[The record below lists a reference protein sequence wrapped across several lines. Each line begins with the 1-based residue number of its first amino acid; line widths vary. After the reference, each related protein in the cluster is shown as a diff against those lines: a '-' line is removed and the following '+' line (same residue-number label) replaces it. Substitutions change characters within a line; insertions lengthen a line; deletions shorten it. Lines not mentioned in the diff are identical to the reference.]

1 MADLARASLKAPD
14 LKAANFDTTPDTANL
29 NTGPNGSHPNTTHPN
44 ISHPNIFSDA
54 AFSHGAL
61 AQGLAQQGF
70 LGGWIAC
77 NTFGKEF
84 RDAFL
89 DALKDYSQGLDDLV
103 PFLRRYGR
111 LIGAG
116 DVLRSVQFHEIIY
129 ERLFSAKGLDPKAL
143 GLDGYFP
150 GTPPLETPGV
160 ESSDSGK
167 DLDHWANHR
176 GKDAR
181 SDNENDN
188 ENDNEKNGENADAKD
203 HENHGNGDQ
212 GGSRFQEGTGSD
224 MGSDMGS
231 DVPGRYTE
239 FPKKTQEKLGW
250 AYLAQVLTCPKALH
264 IFTITP
270 QVHQAILDKNVGYLK
285 KTAQFLESL
294 SPWEPLYQIG
304 RSWGRFF
311 LGWIKFWDQDTTKGK
326 LGPGDKK
333 IPGDCGLTKAEQRR
347 EEEVQAS
354 SGLLRITFTAQSIWN
369 RIPFTTLFG
378 LTVLLPV
385 AYNMTDKYVMSRAN
399 FGRYLSNNIRLA
411 YEDFYYTLN
420 ASKNVSSKEIKDM
433 ANHLLGTINKRYDAV
448 PGLQLSDYGE
458 DNRTLIVYFIFAL
471 RVFALTTLSNGKIP
485 DNLPRPQDIDKVAA
499 QIQKFMEQYAWRS
512 FLWPKSMDKTK
523 IIFPQEYKKVLN
535 AIRNN
540 KDLWGIFSRECN
552 EKCLNELEAL
562 IQ

>member
-1 MADLARASLKAPD
+1 
-14 LKAANFDTTPDTANL
+14 
-29 NTGPNGSHPNTTHPN
+29 
-44 ISHPNIFSDA
+44 
-54 AFSHGAL
+54 
-61 AQGLAQQGF
+61 LAQQGF

-116 DVLRSVQFHEIIY
+116 DVLRSVQFHEMLY

-150 GTPPLETPGV
+150 GTHPLETPGL

-181 SDNENDN
+181 SDNE
-188 ENDNEKNGENADAKD
+188 KNGENADAKD

-212 GGSRFQEGTGSD
+212 GGSSFQEGTDSGIGS
-224 MGSDMGS
+224 GA
-231 DVPGRYTE
+231 PGRYTE

-250 AYLAQVLTCPKALH
+250 AYLAQVLTCPKALQ

-270 QVHQAILDKNVGYLK
+270 QVHQAILDKNVEYLK

-311 LGWIKFWDQDTTKGK
+311 LGWIKFWDQDTSKGK

-333 IPGDCGLTKAEQRR
+333 IPGDCGLTKAEQKR
-347 EEEVQAS
+347 EQEVQAS

-385 AYNMTDKYVMSRAN
+385 AYNVTDKYVMDRAK
-399 FGRYLSNNIRLA
+399 FGRYLRNNVRLA

-420 ASKNVSSKEIKDM
+420 ASKNVSSREIHDM
-433 ANHLLGTINKRYDAV
+433 ANRWLDAV
-448 PGLQLSDYGE
+448 NKLHDESHTLQLSDYGK
-458 DNRTLIVYFIFAL
+458 DNQILIMRFIFSL
-471 RVFALTTLSNGKIP
+471 RVIALTTLRYGH
-485 DNLPRPQDIDKVAA
+485 LPADLPHPEIVDETAFRIE
-499 QIQKFMEQYAWRS
+499 KFMETYAWRS
-512 FLWPKSMDKTK
+512 FLWPKSMDRILIQLPEGYKT
-523 IIFPQEYKKVLN
+523 ILQIM
-535 AIRNN
+535 ADN
-540 KDLWGIFSRECN
+540 KELWSVFSQDCN
-552 EKCLNELEAL
+552 KKCLDEVKAL
-562 IQ
+562 NSD

>member
-1 MADLARASLKAPD
+1 ML
-14 LKAANFDTTPDTANL
+14 
-29 NTGPNGSHPNTTHPN
+29 
-44 ISHPNIFSDA
+44 
-54 AFSHGAL
+54 
-61 AQGLAQQGF
+61 
-70 LGGWIAC
+70 
-77 NTFGKEF
+77 
-84 RDAFL
+84 
-89 DALKDYSQGLDDLV
+89 
-103 PFLRRYGR
+103 
-111 LIGAG
+111 
-116 DVLRSVQFHEIIY
+116 Y
-129 ERLFSAKGLDPKAL
+129 ERLFSAKGLDPKVL

-150 GTPPLETPGV
+150 GTHPLETPGL

-181 SDNENDN
+181 SDNE
-188 ENDNEKNGENADAKD
+188 KNGENADAKD

-212 GGSRFQEGTGSD
+212 GGSSFQEGTD
-224 MGSDMGS
+224 SDMGS

-250 AYLAQVLTCPKALH
+250 AYLAQVLTCPKALQ

-270 QVHQAILDKNVGYLK
+270 QVHQAILDKNVEYLK

-333 IPGDCGLTKAEQRR
+333 VPGDCGLTKAEQRR
-347 EEEVQAS
+347 EQEVQAA

-385 AYNMTDKYVMSRAN
+385 AYNVTDKYVMNRAR

-411 YEDFYYTLN
+411 YEDFYYTLK
-420 ASKNVSSKEIKDM
+420 ASKNVNPREIHDM
-433 ANHLLGTINKRYDAV
+433 ADRFLNTINGYRELIPDLHL
-448 PGLQLSDYGE
+448 GQYGRE
-458 DNRTLIVYFIFAL
+458 NRSLIIYFIFVL
-471 RVFALTTLSNGKIP
+471 RVFALETLSSGKIP
-485 DNLPRPQDIDKVAA
+485 SNLPIPQDIHKVSS
-499 QIQKFMEQYAWRS
+499 QIQQFMEQYAWQS
-512 FLWPKSMDKTK
+512 FLFPKSMEKTK
-523 IIFPQEYKKVLN
+523 MVLPQEYKKVLN
-535 AIRNN
+535 IIRTN
-540 KDLWGIFSRECN
+540 KELWNMFSRECN
-552 EKCLNELEAL
+552 DECLKEIEAL
-562 IQ
+562 I